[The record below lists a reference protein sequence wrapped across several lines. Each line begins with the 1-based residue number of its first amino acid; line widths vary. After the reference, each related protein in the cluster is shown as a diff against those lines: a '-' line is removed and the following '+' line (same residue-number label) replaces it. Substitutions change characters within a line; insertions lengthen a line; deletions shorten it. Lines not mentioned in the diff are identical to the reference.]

1 MEGDII
7 PIADAKISVMDWG
20 FTRSDATYDVVQVWN
35 GAFFRLDDHLDRFES
50 SLRKTH
56 LNIPQGR
63 DEISEILSGIV
74 AASGLHEAY
83 CAFVATR
90 GMQTVPGSR
99 DPRTCLNR
107 FFAWVVPY
115 VRVISEDVV
124 KRGAKMKVATGVER
138 ISSKAVDPTAKNY
151 HWGDL
156 TGGLLE
162 ALDEGFD
169 TVALLDENGNLTEGP
184 GFNIFAVIDGVVVT
198 PDSGVLEGITR
209 KTVLEI
215 CDDLG
220 ISREVRKVPLAEFLE
235 VDEVFTATSGGGPT
249 PIVQVNNRILSNGV
263 IGPVTESI
271 QTAYRDWIN
280 AGVLCTPI
288 AYYPPTPVEK

>member
-74 AASGLHEAY
+74 ATSGLHEAY